1 MFQES
6 CKEDEALEPLL
17 DAVRVLITILSK
29 TETDTDKEPGMTMQ
43 TSNTIK
49 IQTDE
54 EETKRFND
62 NGYWCRDLFVTGL
75 TPLKYWNTSS
85 TVLKGLCQGI
95 CHLFK
100 KLNLLFAS
108 FVATDGKNKG
118 EQLALGSFSKDF
130 FERRT

>member
-1 MFQES
+1 
-6 CKEDEALEPLL
+6 
-17 DAVRVLITILSK
+17 
-29 TETDTDKEPGMTMQ
+29 MQ
-43 TSNTIK
+43 TSNIMK
-49 IQTDE
+49 IQTAE
-54 EETKRFND
+54 EGTKRFND

-85 TVLKGLCQGI
+85 TVLKGLCHDI
-95 CHLFK
+95 CHRFE

-108 FVATDGKNKG
+108 FVSTDGKNKG